1 VTSWQRNVQILIAW
15 RVIVSESISTG
26 PGIWSLWRLQIPG
39 QVRRFMEKRPLFVL
53 VKWTEG
59 FHYPELTGLAQEFD
73 YQFHVVFK
81 PAPHQSR
88 GVFRPI

>member
-1 VTSWQRNVQILIAW
+1 
-15 RVIVSESISTG
+15 
-26 PGIWSLWRLQIPG
+26 
-39 QVRRFMEKRPLFVL
+39 MEKRPLFVL